1 MALKNFTQFSPQIVL
16 SATDFLVGYRNLDE
30 IRTDLDSMSLG
41 VSALLISKGFLPGTT
56 LGSIKRKSFQ
66 YTIVPGN
73 NLNAVSGTDDYGNI
87 LSYTVNQVEVYR
99 NGSHLV
105 NSQDYLANNSTQI
118 LNLSTLNFGDIVQV
132 VGLSGIGV
140 TQQNTLSGFL
150 GNLVQTNFRYSV
162 ASSNTITPGSTVISG
177 SDDYGAVLS
186 FKTNA
191 FEVYLNGS
199 HLVRDY
205 DYTSYNLGTSF
216 TLASPV
222 SNGDSVNVV
231 SLSSVTTSQLSSI
244 SAFSGISKILAGD
257 RTAIS
262 SSTGNV
268 TVSSQTCISDILVPS
283 WTNANH
289 ISQFSLLQ
297 DYLSAVAASNTSAAS
312 AVYISYFGASTYG
325 GGSSQVTAQGILGP
339 NGKIYCMS
347 GDTDQPVLVINPDD
361 LTISSIAPIGGTLN
375 RRENATGS
383 LAPNGKIYEVPGGMF
398 AGVINNTFRFIDPST
413 GTRSVFA
420 TVPAVNPGVDTPLS
434 NSVVAPDGKIHMIA
448 SEISLNFV
456 VDPYSNAISSYVLN
470 SVPPRVRG
478 ILAPNGKIYCLPTTY
493 STIFIV
499 DPSNNAVSS
508 ISTFVQGG
516 NGIDNLSQI
525 SCLAPNGNIYF
536 GLGEG
541 SKRLYV
547 LDPSNNSV
555 TSFGTFADSYGSS
568 TLCPNGKIY
577 CLPTASVNTTSL
589 LCIDPQTNTTTEI
602 GGFTFVATLYSGI
615 FASNSKQT
623 RLIINNSGYFNTP
636 SNAHICVDIPTNNN
650 WNMNVSTNPLFN
662 NQD

>member
-1 MALKNFTQFSPQIVL
+1 MALKNFTQFTPQTVL

-177 SDDYGAVLS
+177 SDDYGAVLR

-222 SNGDSVNVV
+222 SNGDSVDVV

-268 TVSSQTCISDILVPS
+268 TVSSQTCISDILVPN

-297 DYLSAVAASNTSAAS
+297 DYLSAVAASNTSAA
-312 AVYISYFGASTYG
+312 
-325 GGSSQVTAQGILGP
+325 
-339 NGKIYCMS
+339 
-347 GDTDQPVLVINPDD
+347 
-361 LTISSIAPIGGTLN
+361 
-375 RRENATGS
+375 
-383 LAPNGKIYEVPGGMF
+383 
-398 AGVINNTFRFIDPST
+398 
-413 GTRSVFA
+413 
-420 TVPAVNPGVDTPLS
+420 
-434 NSVVAPDGKIHMIA
+434 
-448 SEISLNFV
+448 
-456 VDPYSNAISSYVLN
+456 
-470 SVPPRVRG
+470 
-478 ILAPNGKIYCLPTTY
+478 
-493 STIFIV
+493 
-499 DPSNNAVSS
+499 NAVSVEQYGS
-508 ISTFVQGG
+508 FPAGAYNRAV
-516 NGIDNLSQI
+516 
-525 SCLAPNGNIYF
+525 LAPNGNIYF
-536 GLGEG
+536 VPYGGAVG
-541 SKRLYV
+541 AIV
-547 LDPSNNSV
+547 NPSNNSV
-555 TSFGTFADSYGSS
+555 TTYGSFPANAS
-568 TLCPNGKIY
+568 YVGGVLAPNGKIY
-577 CLPTASVNTTSL
+577 FVPHNSTIGRFVDPSNNTVTTYGSFQAGGAYNGGVLAPNGKIYFAPAAATAGAIVDPSSNGGTSVQFYGSFPGSGAYQGAVLAPNGKIYFVPNNTSL
-589 LCIDPQTNTTTEI
+589 GAIVDPANNTVTTYGNFPTISAYGGSVLAPNGKIYFAPGNTSVGAIVDPSSNGGTSVQFYGSFPTNAAYVDSVLAPNGKIYFVPYNATVGLIVDPTTNTLTTYGSFPGTAAY
-602 GGFTFVATLYSGI
+602 GGGI
-615 FASNSKQT
+615 VASNGK
-623 RLIINNSGYFNTP
+623 IYFVPNSATVGVALCLLN
-636 SNAHICVDIPTNNN
+636 NNN
-650 WNMNVSTNPLFN
+650 WNLNVCTNPFFN
-662 NQD
+662 KL

>member
-1 MALKNFTQFSPQIVL
+1 MSKAYNLSLLASRNNLGNAGDVFTSTGPDTIPNLSPLSARVTQLNGIQQIPNRIGVNKSTGVVTISAQPSLSELDVPGWDKGQNISQWSTLQYYL
-16 SATDFLVGYRNLDE
+16 SAT
-30 IRTDLDSMSLG
+30 
-41 VSALLISKGFLPGTT
+41 
-56 LGSIKRKSFQ
+56 
-66 YTIVPGN
+66 
-73 NLNAVSGTDDYGNI
+73 
-87 LSYTVNQVEVYR
+87 
-99 NGSHLV
+99 
-105 NSQDYLANNSTQI
+105 
-118 LNLSTLNFGDIVQV
+118 
-132 VGLSGIGV
+132 
-140 TQQNTLSGFL
+140 
-150 GNLVQTNFRYSV
+150 
-162 ASSNTITPGSTVISG
+162 
-177 SDDYGAVLS
+177 
-186 FKTNA
+186 
-191 FEVYLNGS
+191 
-199 HLVRDY
+199 
-205 DYTSYNLGTSF
+205 
-216 TLASPV
+216 
-222 SNGDSVNVV
+222 
-231 SLSSVTTSQLSSI
+231 
-244 SAFSGISKILAGD
+244 AFSNRKI
-257 RTAIS
+257 
-262 SSTGNV
+262 
-268 TVSSQTCISDILVPS
+268 P
-283 WTNANH
+283 
-289 ISQFSLLQ
+289 
-297 DYLSAVAASNTSAAS
+297 AS

-325 GGSSQVTAQGILGP
+325 GGSSQVTTQGILGP

-375 RRENATGS
+375 RRENSTGS
-383 LAPNGKIYEVPGGMF
+383 LAPNGKIYEVPGGRF
-398 AGVINNTFRFIDPST
+398 AGVINDTFRFIDPST

-420 TVPAVNPGVDTPLS
+420 TVPAVNPGVDNPLS
-434 NSVVAPDGKIHMIA
+434 NSVVAPNGKIHMIA

-555 TSFGTFADSYGSS
+555 TSFGTFADSYVSS

-577 CLPTASVNTTSL
+577 CLPGASVNTTSL

-602 GGFTFVATLYSGI
+602 GGFTFVVNLYSGI
-615 FASNSKQT
+615 FASNSKKT
-623 RLIINNSGYFNTP
+623 RLIITNGGFFNTP
-636 SNAHICVDIPTNNN
+636 SNAHICVDILTNNN